1 MAKNTTN
8 DSLAQKQAKEQN
20 RNLRNK
26 NSSGDKHLNG
36 PNHPA
41 T

>member
-1 MAKNTTN
+1 MAKNNAN
-8 DSLAQKQAKEQN
+8 DSLAQKKAKEQN
-20 RNLRNK
+20 QNRQTT
-26 NSSGDKHLNG
+26 SGSGDKHLNG

>member
-1 MAKNTTN
+1 MAKNNAN

-20 RNLRNK
+20 QNRQNTH
-26 NSSGDKHLNG
+26 SSGDKHLNG

>member
-1 MAKNTTN
+1 VAKYNTN

-20 RNLRNK
+20 RSLKSK
-26 NSSGDKHLNG
+26 NAGGAKHLTG

>member
-1 MAKNTTN
+1 VAKNNTN
-8 DSLAQKQAKEQN
+8 DSLAQKQAKKQNQN
-20 RNLRNK
+20 RQNTHG
-26 NSSGDKHLNG
+26 SGDKHLTG